1 LIELEKGKKLKK
13 KYFFDDKL
21 ALEFTKEG
29 R

>member
-1 LIELEKGKKLKK
+1 LIELEKGKKLKEIN
-13 KYFFDDKL
+13 FFDDKL